1 MRVHEINIATEL
13 FDLLLF
19 DITVHARD
27 GRDKYRL
34 KLHKNNEFDKRYKLQ
49 VDNKVYSEWDH

>member
-27 GRDKYRL
+27 GRDKYR
-34 KLHKNNEFDKRYKLQ
+34 
-49 VDNKVYSEWDH
+49 